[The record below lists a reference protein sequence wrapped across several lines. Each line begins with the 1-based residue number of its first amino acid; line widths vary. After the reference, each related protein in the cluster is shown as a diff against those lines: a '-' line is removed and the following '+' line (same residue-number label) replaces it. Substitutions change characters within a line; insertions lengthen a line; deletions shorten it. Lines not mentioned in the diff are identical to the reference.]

1 MAHAPPIGAMR
12 YFQMKT
18 TAPPVIMPASAP
30 CLFARFQ
37 KSEKSITGPN
47 AAPKPAHAN
56 ETTRNT
62 ELLGAHASTMPI
74 RAMPMTVA
82 RAANIVVRWFIFMPN
97 ECCMRSCDTLDA
109 AAKSCESAVDIVA
122 ARMPERMMPAMTASS
137 TPCWLIRSASLM
149 IMVSDSALV
158 VRKGTLPAADTL

>member
-62 ELLGAHASTMPI
+62 ELLGSHASTMPI
-74 RAMPMTVA
+74 SAMPMTVA
-82 RAANIVVRWFIFMPN
+82 RAASIVVRWFILMPN

-122 ARMPERMMPAMTASS
+122 ARMPERMMPAMTATKVSS
-137 TPCWLIRSASLM
+137 PHMRAPSLSSVWSLLI
-149 IMVSDSALV
+149 
-158 VRKGTLPAADTL
+158 